1 MPGPMDP
8 RTDKTA
14 RWIFL
19 DKLRRSLMPY
29 VYDNLDLDHLQPL
42 RDEVAAE
49 LEAAIKKDFKN
60 GK

>member
-19 DKLRRSLMPY
+19 DKLRRSLLPY
-29 VYDNLDLDHLQPL
+29 VYDNLDLQHLQPL
-42 RDEVAAE
+42 RDEV
-49 LEAAIKKDFKN
+49 EAALKPALLTDGFKSD
-60 GK
+60 